1 MKKVCHDRDEVS
13 YGELHGIR
21 WPLEVFNDFRRN
33 RNVVFLIPRLRFQS
47 GVKVSFCA
55 RGIEQWNIV
64 FHVLTVCIEGGSRI
78 AVTEL
83 TLSCATAR
91 TQK

>member
-33 RNVVFLIPRLRFQS
+33 RNVVFFDS
-47 GVKVSFCA
+47 
-55 RGIEQWNIV
+55 
-64 FHVLTVCIEGGSRI
+64 TV
-78 AVTEL
+78 
-83 TLSCATAR
+83 TLSKR
-91 TQK
+91 S